1 LTEHEE
7 LTQHKSKTADRVLHV
22 QWFILLSYRFKS
34 IPSKLPSNQSIRR
47 ILKLLNNRVYIGE
60 ILDGDSTLPGAH
72 QAIVNISVFNKVQ
85 ALLAS
90 RRTTET
96 KPRKKTD
103 PSCRVYAFLTGKLI
117 CGQCNR
123 PMSTS
128 ISHRGPVRYIYYRC
142 RSDSGG
148 KPRCPGVNV
157 GAYWLEQIVA
167 SVLADV
173 EDPGAELPIEMREQW
188 VKLTERQRQK
198 RLPETIQRVVYTHS
212 TGEVTIEINPEAI
225 AQFATNEAQT
235 ED

>member
-1 LTEHEE
+1 
-7 LTQHKSKTADRVLHV
+7 
-22 QWFILLSYRFKS
+22 
-34 IPSKLPSNQSIRR
+34 
-47 ILKLLNNRVYIGE
+47 
-60 ILDGDSTLPGAH
+60 
-72 QAIVNISVFNKVQ
+72 
-85 ALLAS
+85 
-90 RRTTET
+90 
-96 KPRKKTD
+96 
-103 PSCRVYAFLTGKLI
+103 
-117 CGQCNR
+117 
-123 PMSTS
+123 MSTS

-167 SVLADV
+167 SVLANV

-235 ED
+235 AD